1 MTDQDIL
8 DTFSRILR
16 DLLSDDSIVLEME
29 STRGDVEGWDSL
41 NYVNFIVTVEMEF
54 GVSFAVADVESFD
67 NVGAVVRRL
76 QELSS

>member
-29 STRGDVEGWDSL
+29 TTRGDVEGWDSL
-41 NYVNFIVTVEMEF
+41 NYVNFIVSVEMEF
-54 GVSFAVADVESFD
+54 GVSFNVSEVESFD
-67 NVGAVVRRL
+67 NVGTIVRKV
-76 QELSS
+76 QALSP

>member
-29 STRGDVEGWDSL
+29 TTRGDVEGWDSL
-41 NYVNFIVTVEMEF
+41 NYVNFIVSVEMEF
-54 GVSFAVADVESFD
+54 GVSFNVSEVESFD
-67 NVGAVVRRL
+67 NVGTIVR
-76 QELSS
+76 QIQALSP